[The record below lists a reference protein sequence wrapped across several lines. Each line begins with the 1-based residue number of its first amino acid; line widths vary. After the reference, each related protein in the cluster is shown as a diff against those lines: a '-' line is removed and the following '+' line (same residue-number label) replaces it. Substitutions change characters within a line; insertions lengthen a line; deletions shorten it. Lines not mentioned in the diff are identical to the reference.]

1 MIVAKNLSFSYQHQ
15 TILHDVSL
23 SLCPG
28 ELVCLVGAN
37 GSGKTTLLSLFAGLL
52 TPFQGTITLND
63 QSITTLSRRDI
74 AQQISFLSQ
83 NYIMTM
89 PFPVKDIVMMGRYP
103 FTTWLASTSKEDLA
117 LANQAMTQ
125 CHVDVFADKSF
136 TQLSTGEQRRVLLAQ
151 AFCQNTPLLFFDE
164 PTASLDPSHAIT
176 LFSTIQNQVRTK
188 NRTALITTHDLTLA
202 SRFADRVILLHDQTI
217 CLDGDPLSVLSS
229 SEAETALDTTLHI
242 STLPKNNQPFVMP
255 W

>member
-1 MIVAKNLSFSYQHQ
+1 MIVAKNLSFSYHHQ

-103 FTTWLASTSKEDLA
+103 NNMARFNKQRRSRASQPSHDS
-117 LANQAMTQ
+117 MS
-125 CHVDVFADKSF
+125 CYVFSDKS
-136 TQLSTGEQRRVLLAQ
+136 
-151 AFCQNTPLLFFDE
+151 
-164 PTASLDPSHAIT
+164 
-176 LFSTIQNQVRTK
+176 
-188 NRTALITTHDLTLA
+188 
-202 SRFADRVILLHDQTI
+202 
-217 CLDGDPLSVLSS
+217 
-229 SEAETALDTTLHI
+229 
-242 STLPKNNQPFVMP
+242 
-255 W
+255 